1 MTNNQYI
8 EKLYLR
14 KKELI
19 RIANYHGIF
28 GYDCDDILQDLY
40 IKLLLLK
47 DIDRYTVNNQ
57 PNIYIVFMIIKNLI
71 YDFRKREKK
80 FEANETLEFA
90 YIPENINENEKYD
103 FILNQIENI
112 PYWFDKNIIQI
123 YITENHTIRSLS
135 KDTHIPFST
144 IQPIVHK
151 FKEKC
156 KEEYIK
162 NQKL

>member
-57 PNIYIVFMIIKNLI
+57 PNIYIVFMIII
-71 YDFRKREKK
+71 
-80 FEANETLEFA
+80 
-90 YIPENINENEKYD
+90 
-103 FILNQIENI
+103 
-112 PYWFDKNIIQI
+112 
-123 YITENHTIRSLS
+123 
-135 KDTHIPFST
+135 
-144 IQPIVHK
+144 
-151 FKEKC
+151 
-156 KEEYIK
+156 
-162 NQKL
+162 